1 MSTTELTDAEVLDKL
16 SDDQTLALTM
26 IGEARGD
33 AREGGSSVEERI
45 AVGCVV
51 RTRQKNARR
60 WSNTIKGV
68 CLQPKQFSCWNQN
81 DPNRAVLLGIAR
93 AMVSKGKLDPT
104 VHETLYIARG
114 IIAEVILDRV
124 GGADH
129 YYNPR
134 TVTRPPD
141 WAFNNPET
149 RDKLKEP
156 TALVGSH
163 RFLKA

>member
-1 MSTTELTDAEVLDKL
+1 MSAKELTDGDILERL
-16 SDDQTLALTM
+16 SDDQALALTM

-33 AREGGSSVEERI
+33 VREGGSSVEERI
-45 AVGCVV
+45 AVGCVI
-51 RTRQKNARR
+51 RTRQKNGRR

-68 CLQPKQFSCWNQN
+68 CLQPDQFSCWNKN

-93 AMVSKGKLDPT
+93 AMVSKDKLDPV

-114 IIAEVILDRV
+114 IIAGVILDRV

-134 TVTRPPD
+134 AVTKPPR

-156 TALVGSH
+156 TAIVGSH